1 MFETLKSKKV
11 SVSITIDKELREKL
25 KEIKEKNFVVSLSPM
40 INELLW
46 EWVKKQV
53 EKKDARR

>member
-11 SVSITIDKELREKL
+11 SVSITIDDELLEEL
-25 KEIKEKNFVVSLSPM
+25 KKIKEERNIMSLSPM

-46 EWVKKQV
+46 EWVKEQKG
-53 EKKDARR
+53 K

>member
-11 SVSITIDKELREKL
+11 AVSITIDEELLEELKKKKENNN
-25 KEIKEKNFVVSLSPM
+25 IKSLSPM

-46 EWVKKQV
+46 KWVKQQG
-53 EKKDARR
+53 E

>member
-11 SVSITIDKELREKL
+11 SVSITIDDELLEEL
-25 KEIKEKNFVVSLSPM
+25 KKIKEERNIMSLSPM
-40 INELLW
+40 INELLK

-53 EKKDARR
+53 KNKDG

>member
-11 SVSITIDKELREKL
+11 SVSITIDGELLEEL
-25 KEIKEKNFVVSLSPM
+25 KKMKDENNIKSLSPM

-46 EWVKKQV
+46 EWVKKQKG
-53 EKKDARR
+53 E

>member
-25 KEIKEKNFVVSLSPM
+25 KEIKEKNLIVSLSPM

-53 EKKDARR
+53 EKKNG

>member
-25 KEIKEKNFVVSLSPM
+25 KEIKEKNLIVNLSPM

>member
-1 MFETLKSKKV
+1 MFETLKSRKV
-11 SVSITIDKELREKL
+11 SVSITIDEELYEKL

-53 EKKDARR
+53 EKKDG

>member
-25 KEIKEKNFVVSLSPM
+25 KEIKEKNLIVNLSPM

-53 EKKDARR
+53 EKKNG